1 VCHDDSTIIILVI
14 IIITTIIAQ
23 HTRGRSQGICISLN
37 QCCCH
42 RRLADDVEG
51 CRSLRKQSIIVLCD
65 EPSVDVTKLELWVPS
80 QVVKE
85 LYIGVQAN
93 NLSHKRLT
101 ALRFYVPLDTE
112 QVISEMFAKPMD
124 WYGKTQPNNKSMLSP
139 IKTNVL
145 QHKTRTWGEA
155 QRDGR
160 PAKSRWRP
168 LFNAAKFG

>member
-1 VCHDDSTIIILVI
+1 MWSVAAYQWTHVPSWLIWSVGWQPSGAESAFIKWTGQTLTIVCHDDSTIIILVI

-42 RRLADDVEG
+42 RRLADDVDG
-51 CRSLRKQSIIVLCD
+51 CRSLRKQSITVLCD
-65 EPSVDVTKLELWVPS
+65 EASVNMTKLELWVPS

-85 LYIGVQAN
+85 LYISVQTY

-112 QVISEMFAKPMD
+112 
-124 WYGKTQPNNKSMLSP
+124 
-139 IKTNVL
+139 
-145 QHKTRTWGEA
+145 
-155 QRDGR
+155 
-160 PAKSRWRP
+160 
-168 LFNAAKFG
+168 